1 LVVLPGDE
9 SAKMHAVLELSH
21 LTKRYGDLQ
30 ALRDLSFTVQPG
42 EIFGFVGANG
52 AGKTTTMRVVLGV
65 LEADSGSVMWDGSPI
80 TFADRRRIGY
90 IPEDRG
96 LYPKMTLIAQLEY
109 FAQLHGLKKKAA
121 RDASLA
127 LLERLG
133 LADRA
138 KSQLQSLSHGNQQRV
153 QLAAALVFSPDLLIL
168 DEPFAGLDPVAVDS
182 MTEVLREEADS
193 GKPVVLSSHQL
204 DIVERV
210 CDRVGII
217 NHGQM
222 VALGT
227 VNELTERGPL
237 RFWVDAPGAAAG
249 WYDGIAG
256 TTLVEQDGS
265 RWLIQFA
272 SDTDEQAVLRAALAT
287 GPVHEFRR
295 DKPALTKLFRDV
307 MSGKAVGEESAA

>member
-1 LVVLPGDE
+1 
-9 SAKMHAVLELSH
+9 MLELSH
-21 LTKRYGDLQ
+21 LTKRYG
-30 ALRDLSFTVQPG
+30 ALEALHDLSFTVKPG

-65 LEADSGSVMWDGSPI
+65 LEADSGSVIWDGSPI
-80 TFADRRRIGY
+80 TFAARQRIGY

-96 LYPKMTLIAQLEY
+96 LYPKMTVIAQLEY
-109 FAQLHGLKKKAA
+109 FAQLHGLKRKAA
-121 RDASLA
+121 REASTA

-138 KSQLQSLSHGNQQRV
+138 KSPLQSLSHGNQQRV

-182 MTEVLREEADS
+182 MTEILRSEADA
-193 GKPVVLSSHQL
+193 GRPVVLSSHQL
-204 DIVERV
+204 DIVERI

-222 VALGT
+222 VATGS
-227 VNELTERGPL
+227 VDELTERGPL
-237 RFWVDAPGAAAG
+237 RFWVDAPGAGAG
-249 WYDGIAG
+249 WYGSLSG

-265 RWLIQFA
+265 RWLLQFDDGA
-272 SDTDEQAVLRAALAT
+272 DDQAVLRAALAT

-295 DKPALTKLFRDV
+295 DRPALTQLFRDV
-307 MSGKAVGEESAA
+307 MTVKAINE

>member
-1 LVVLPGDE
+1 
-9 SAKMHAVLELSH
+9 MLELNH
-21 LTKRYGDLQ
+21 LTKRFGSLE
-30 ALRDLSFTVQPG
+30 ALHDLSFVVRPG

-65 LEADSGSVMWDGSPI
+65 VEADSGSVIWDGSPI
-80 TFADRRRIGY
+80 TFTARRRIGY

-96 LYPKMTLIAQLEY
+96 LYPKMSVIAQLEY
-109 FAQLHGLKKKAA
+109 FARLHGLKRKAA
-121 RDASLA
+121 REASTT

-153 QLAAALVFSPDLLIL
+153 QLAAALVFSPDLLVL

-182 MTEVLREEADS
+182 MTDILRSEADA

-222 VALGT
+222 IAMGSVE
-227 VNELTERGPL
+227 ELTERGPV
-237 RFWVDAPGAAAG
+237 RFWVDAPRAGTG
-249 WYDGIAG
+249 WYGTVPG
-256 TTLVEQDGS
+256 TTLIEHDGS
-265 RWLIQFA
+265 RWLLQFEDGA
-272 SDTDEQAVLRAALAT
+272 DDQAVLRAALAT

-295 DKPALTKLFRDV
+295 DRQALTQLFRDV
-307 MSGKAVGEESAA
+307 MSGKATSE

>member
-1 LVVLPGDE
+1 VTDR
-9 SAKMHAVLELSH
+9 VLEIDGVS
-21 LTKRYGDLQ
+21 KRYGSLE
-30 ALRDLSFTVQPG
+30 ALRDLSFTVRQG

-52 AGKTTTMRVVLGV
+52 AGKTTTIRVVLGV
-65 LEADSGSVMWDGSPI
+65 LEADAGSVLWDGSPI
-80 TFADRRRIGY
+80 TFAARRRIGY

-96 LYPKMTLIAQLEY
+96 LYPKMSVITQLVY
-109 FAQLHGLKKKAA
+109 FAQLHGLNRKAA
-121 RDASLA
+121 REASTA

-153 QLAAALVFSPDLLIL
+153 QLAAALVFSPELLVL

-182 MTEVLREEADS
+182 MTEILRSEADA
-193 GKPVVLSSHQL
+193 GKPIVLSSHQL
-204 DIVERV
+204 DIVERI

-222 VALGT
+222 VATGT
-227 VNELTERGPL
+227 VDELTERGPL
-237 RFWVDAPGAAAG
+237 RFWVDAPGAGAG
-249 WYDGIAG
+249 WYDSVPG

-265 RWLIQFA
+265 RWLLQLGDGA
-272 SDTDEQAVLRAALAT
+272 DDQAVLRAALAT

-295 DKPALTKLFRDV
+295 DRPALTQLFRDV
-307 MSGKAVGEESAA
+307 MSGKAIDD

>member
-1 LVVLPGDE
+1 
-9 SAKMHAVLELSH
+9 MHAVLELSH
-21 LTKRYGDLQ
+21 LTKRYGQLE
-30 ALRDLSFTVQPG
+30 ALRDLSFTVRPG

-65 LEADSGSVMWDGSPI
+65 LEADSGSVVWDGAPI
-80 TFADRRRIGY
+80 TFAARRRIGY

-96 LYPKMTLIAQLEY
+96 LYPKMAVLAQLEY
-109 FAQLHGLKKKAA
+109 FGQLHGLKRNAA
-121 RDASLA
+121 RDASTA

-153 QLAAALVFSPDLLIL
+153 QLAAALVFSPELLVL
-168 DEPFAGLDPVAVDS
+168 DEPFAELDPVAVDS
-182 MTEVLREEADS
+182 MTEVLRTEADA
-193 GKPVVLSSHQL
+193 GKPIVLSSHQL

-227 VNELTERGPL
+227 VDELTERGPL
-237 RFWVDAPGAAAG
+237 RYWVDAPRAAAG
-249 WYDGIAG
+249 WYDGLAG

-265 RWLIQFA
+265 RWLLQLGEGA
-272 SDTDEQAVLRAALAT
+272 EDQAVLRAALTT
-287 GPVHEFRR
+287 GPVQEFRR
-295 DKPALTKLFRDV
+295 DRPALTQLFRDV
-307 MSGKAVGEESAA
+307 MSGKDIDE

>member
-249 WYDGIAG
+249 WYDGVAG

-295 DKPALTKLFRDV
+295 DKPALTQLFRDV

>member
-1 LVVLPGDE
+1 MG
-9 SAKMHAVLELSH
+9 H
-21 LTKRYGDLQ
+21 
-30 ALRDLSFTVQPG
+30 
-42 EIFGFVGANG
+42 
-52 AGKTTTMRVVLGV
+52 
-65 LEADSGSVMWDGSPI
+65 PI
-80 TFADRRRIGY
+80 TFAARRRIGY

-96 LYPKMTLIAQLEY
+96 LYPKMAVLAQLEY
-109 FAQLHGLKKKAA
+109 FAELHGLKKKAA
-121 RDASLA
+121 RDASIA
-127 LLERLG
+127 LLDRLG
-133 LADRA
+133 LADRG

-182 MTEVLREEADS
+182 MTEVLRSEADS

-227 VNELTERGPL
+227 VDELTERGPV
-237 RFWVDAPGAAAG
+237 RYWADAPSARAG
-249 WYDGIAG
+249 WYDSVPGA
-256 TTLVEQDGS
+256 TLVEQDGS
-265 RWLIQFA
+265 RWLVQLG
-272 SDTDEQAVLRAALAT
+272 DGTDDQAVLRAALAT

-295 DKPALTKLFRDV
+295 DRPALTQLFRDV
-307 MSGKAVGEESAA
+307 MSGNAVGEESDQ

>member
-1 LVVLPGDE
+1 
-9 SAKMHAVLELSH
+9 MHAVLELSH

-65 LEADSGSVMWDGSPI
+65 LDADSGSVVWDGSPI
-80 TFADRRRIGY
+80 TFAARRRIGY

-96 LYPKMTLIAQLEY
+96 LYPKMTVIAQLDY

-227 VNELTERGPL
+227 VDELTARGTVALLGRRPERRCRLVQQRPRRRRSSSRTARVGCSSSMTAQTT
-237 RFWVDAPGAAAG
+237 RRCSAPHSPPAPCRSSVVI
-249 WYDGIAG
+249 D
-256 TTLVEQDGS
+256 
-265 RWLIQFA
+265 
-272 SDTDEQAVLRAALAT
+272 
-287 GPVHEFRR
+287 RR
-295 DKPALTKLFRDV
+295 
-307 MSGKAVGEESAA
+307 

>member
-1 LVVLPGDE
+1 VTDR
-9 SAKMHAVLELSH
+9 VLEIDSLS
-21 LTKRYGDLQ
+21 KRYG
-30 ALRDLSFTVQPG
+30 ALEALHDLSFDVRPG

-65 LEADSGSVMWDGSPI
+65 LEADSGSVIWNGSPI
-80 TFADRRRIGY
+80 TFAARRRIGY

-96 LYPKMTLIAQLEY
+96 LYPKMTVITQLVY
-109 FAQLHGLKKKAA
+109 FAQLHGLDRKAA
-121 RDASLA
+121 REASSA

-153 QLAAALVFSPDLLIL
+153 QLAAALVFSPELLVL

-182 MTEVLREEADS
+182 MAEILRSEADA

-204 DIVERV
+204 DIVERI

-222 VALGT
+222 VATGT
-227 VNELTERGPL
+227 VDELTAHGPL
-237 RFWVDAPGAAAG
+237 RFWVDVPGAVAG
-249 WYDGIAG
+249 WYDGVPG
-256 TTLVEQDGS
+256 VTLVEQDGS
-265 RWLIQFA
+265 RWLLQLA
-272 SDTDEQAVLRAALAT
+272 DDANEQAVLQKALT
-287 GPVHEFRR
+287 LGPVHEFRR
-295 DKPALTKLFRDV
+295 DRPALTQLFRDV
-307 MSGKAVGEESAA
+307 MSGKAIDE

>member
-1 LVVLPGDE
+1 
-9 SAKMHAVLELSH
+9 MHAVLELSH

-30 ALRDLSFTVQPG
+30 ALRDLSFTVKPG

-65 LEADSGSVMWDGSPI
+65 LEADSGSVVWDGSPI

-96 LYPKMTLIAQLEY
+96 LYPKMPVIEQLDY
-109 FAQLHGLKKKAA
+109 FAQLHGLNRKAA
-121 RDASLA
+121 RVASTA
-127 LLERLG
+127 LLDRLG

-153 QLAAALVFSPDLLIL
+153 QLAAALVFSPQLLVL

-182 MTEVLREEADS
+182 MTEVLREEADA

-227 VNELTERGPL
+227 VDELTARGPL
-237 RFWVDAPGAAAG
+237 RYWVDAPSAVAG
-249 WYDGIAG
+249 WYNSIPGIS
-256 TTLVEQDGS
+256 LVEQDGS
-265 RWLIQFA
+265 RWLVQLA
-272 SDTDEQAVLRAALAT
+272 DGTDDQTVLRAALAT
-287 GPVHEFRR
+287 GPVQEFRR
-295 DKPALTKLFRDV
+295 DRPALTQLFRDV
-307 MSGKAVGEESAA
+307 MSGKAVDE

>member
-1 LVVLPGDE
+1 MRAFGDNRRR
-9 SAKMHAVLELSH
+9 SKAMLELRH
-21 LTKRYGDLQ
+21 LTKRYG
-30 ALRDLSFTVQPG
+30 ALEALHDLSFSVQPG

-65 LEADSGSVMWDGSPI
+65 LEADSGNVIWDGAPI
-80 TFADRRRIGY
+80 TFAARRRIGY

-96 LYPKMTLIAQLEY
+96 LYPKMAVLAQLEY
-109 FAQLHGLKKKAA
+109 FGRLHGLKRNAA
-121 RDASLA
+121 REASTA

-153 QLAAALVFSPDLLIL
+153 QLAAALVFSPELLVL

-182 MTEVLREEADS
+182 MTEVLRSEADA

-227 VNELTERGPL
+227 VDELTDRGPS
-237 RFWVDAPGAAAG
+237 RFWVDAPRAAAG
-249 WYDGIAG
+249 WYDSLAG

-265 RWLIQFA
+265 RWLIQVGEGA
-272 SDTDEQAVLRAALAT
+272 DDQAVLRAALAT

-295 DKPALTKLFRDV
+295 DRPALTQLFRDV
-307 MSGKAVGEESAA
+307 MSGKAIDE

>member
-1 LVVLPGDE
+1 
-9 SAKMHAVLELSH
+9 MHAVLELNH
-21 LTKRYGDLQ
+21 LTKRYGALE

-65 LEADSGSVMWDGSPI
+65 LDADSGSVSWDGAPI
-80 TFADRRRIGY
+80 TFAARRRIGY

-96 LYPKMTLIAQLEY
+96 LYPKMQVIEQLDY
-109 FAQLHGLKKKAA
+109 FAQLHGLTRKAA
-121 RDASLA
+121 RVASTA
-127 LLERLG
+127 WLERLG

-153 QLAAALVFSPDLLIL
+153 QLAAALVFSPELLVL

-182 MTEVLREEADS
+182 MNEVLREEADA
-193 GKPVVLSSHQL
+193 GKPIVLSSHQL

-222 VALGT
+222 VAMGT
-227 VNELTERGPL
+227 VDELTERGPL
-237 RFWVDAPGAAAG
+237 RYWVDAPQAGAG
-249 WYDGIAG
+249 WYDSLAG

-265 RWLIQFA
+265 RWLIQLGEGA
-272 SDTDEQAVLRAALAT
+272 DDQAVLRAALAT
-287 GPVHEFRR
+287 GPVREFRR
-295 DKPALTKLFRDV
+295 DRPALTQLFRDV
-307 MSGKAVGEESAA
+307 MSGKAIDE

>member
-1 LVVLPGDE
+1 
-9 SAKMHAVLELSH
+9 MLELNH
-21 LTKRYGDLQ
+21 LTKRYGALE
-30 ALRDLSFTVQPG
+30 ALRDLSFEVRPG

-65 LEADSGSVMWDGSPI
+65 LEADSGSVLWDGSPI
-80 TFADRRRIGY
+80 TFATRRRIGY

-96 LYPKMTLIAQLEY
+96 LYPKMAVLAQLVY
-109 FAQLHGLKKKAA
+109 FAQLHGVNRNAA
-121 RDASLA
+121 REASTA

-153 QLAAALVFSPDLLIL
+153 QLAAALVFAPDLLVL

-182 MTEVLREEADS
+182 MTDVLRGEADA

-217 NHGQM
+217 NHGAM
-222 VALGT
+222 VAIGS
-227 VNELTERGPL
+227 VDELTARGPA
-237 RFWVDAPGAAAG
+237 RFWVDAPTAAAG
-249 WYDGIAG
+249 WYAHVAG
-256 TTLVEQDGS
+256 TSLVEQDGS
-265 RWLIQFA
+265 RWLLQLDDGA
-272 SDTDEQAVLRAALAT
+272 DDQAVLRTALAT
-287 GPVHEFRR
+287 GAVREFRR
-295 DKPALTKLFRDV
+295 DRPALTQLFRDV
-307 MSGKAVGEESAA
+307 MSGNANDE

>member
-1 LVVLPGDE
+1 VVVSVWCE
-9 SAKMHAVLELSH
+9 SAKMHAVLELTH
-21 LTKRYGDLQ
+21 LTKRYGQLQ

-65 LEADSGSVMWDGSPI
+65 LEADSGSVIWDGAPI
-80 TFADRRRIGY
+80 TFADRQRIGY

-96 LYPKMTLIAQLEY
+96 LYPKMAVLAQLEY
-109 FAQLHGLKKKAA
+109 FAQLHGLKRAAA
-121 RDASLA
+121 RDASTA

-153 QLAAALVFSPDLLIL
+153 QLAAALVFSPELLIL

-182 MTEVLREEADS
+182 MTEVLRAEADS

-227 VNELTERGPL
+227 VDELTERGPL

-249 WYDGIAG
+249 WYSSIAG
-256 TTLVEQDGS
+256 ATLVEQDGT
-265 RWLIQFA
+265 RWLLQFA
-272 SDTDEQAVLRAALAT
+272 DGTDDQAVLRVALAT

-295 DKPALTKLFRDV
+295 DRPALTQLFRDV
-307 MSGKAVGEESAA
+307 MSGTTTDEPIDE